1 MDEKQNIRVL
11 LIEDEPIIGIMFE
24 EILIDAGFE
33 VVGIAARLKFA
44 LDMIEN
50 CQFDAAIVDA
60 NLAGESAS
68 PAASALASRGV
79 PFFMLSSYSAEQIRD
94 AFPGVLLVRK
104 PCLAADLIQSVR
116 NILTSFSQKALPTQ
130 NNDPPLDANSSD

>member
-11 LIEDEPIIGIMFE
+11 LIEDEPIIGLMFE

-33 VVGIAARLKFA
+33 VVGIATRLKIA

-68 PAASALASRGV
+68 PAASALASREV

-116 NILTSFSQKALPTQ
+116 NILNPVRVHRLLGPKE
-130 NNDPPLDANSSD
+130 ANP